1 MRLVAY
7 IENGSY
13 TNTETEL
20 CNSALQTMYSKC
32 IVDGVEQ
39 GSTGGLVDEW
49 SCPDVST
56 VIANKLYNCKR
67 KYIARNGTSGL
78 VIST

>member
-1 MRLVAY
+1 M
-7 IENGSY
+7 
-13 TNTETEL
+13 
-20 CNSALQTMYSKC
+20 C